1 MESIRDILQNHNSVP
16 AMAEAL
22 IKAGYHP
29 VPIPG
34 GQKGP
39 QIDGWETRTFSPV
52 SFRPG
57 MNIGLRHTT
66 HVIVDKDCAEVLGVD
81 DRFLPATLATGKESA
96 PRSHSWFLPTGAA
109 PVYKKF
115 TDTNKETI
123 VELRFEGNKQTVIPP
138 SVHPDTGGRYVVGT
152 DLPVAEWDARE
163 MRRGVGMLATAG
175 LIARHLPNGGR
186 HDIALA
192 LAGYMLR
199 HKESPP
205 DVLKILE
212 AAWDA
217 AGYRSGKAQAE
228 AHRDLETIVKDTVE
242 KLGSGAKAWGGR
254 ELGRWEEKFPAK
266 IADFLE
272 WKEAPSADAREGNQA
287 QRLIG
292 YALEDVGELFVDQNG
307 TEHALIDGAP
317 VPLDSGCY
325 GWLRLLFWDHE
336 EAAATTDLLGT
347 VAGQLRAFAAVSGHE
362 HTLHLRAAQHE
373 DSVYLYLGPGRVVRV
388 DAGGW
393 QLDPNPPVMF
403 RRVANVKE
411 LPTPER
417 GGSLDALDAFIT
429 AKEPRDHRLAKA
441 WLVLALLADLP
452 RPILLAH
459 GPQGSTKSSV
469 QRVLK
474 NVIDPTRPETLKLRE
489 KDFEQNI
496 NKAFIPFF
504 DNVSTI
510 TDYVADELS
519 KAVTGAGNAVRK
531 LYADD
536 EDIIREY
543 KRAMLL
549 NGLVIPT
556 EKADL
561 IDRILPVALKRVPPE
576 QRETERRMQAL
587 FDARHPQ
594 LLGAVLDALSGA
606 LRHHEEVRGLPRL
619 ADWAEYAIALYKHL
633 GWGGYKGFMDDWAVI
648 EEGQHATTLEA
659 SVLAQA
665 VVMVVREHGDITR
678 TPSAMWDLLQKAADS
693 AGLNPD
699 NRDNDFPQSS
709 TWLVRKL
716 VPVIPTLESFRIQ
729 VTDGKDLNKQRFVS
743 FSREPSPNPEPEDEG
758 QHNVRGD
765 SKEKMLSPS
774 DPLTYAKGTA
784 GTAGTADLPGN
795 SKHTEEQIYNRDVL
809 QGGKN
814 ADSAVP
820 AVGEAY
826 LSGGEGDS
834 ISPDAVPGNGSA
846 VPNGSEYVTGPET
859 WETDGHTIH
868 YRPGCPHPEGERSI
882 SSDGF
887 ETCDACEEML

>member
-39 QIDGWETRTFSPV
+39 QIDGWETRTFSPA
-52 SFRPG
+52 SFRSG

-66 HVIVDKDCAEVLGVD
+66 HVIVDKDCAEVLAVD

-199 HKESPP
+199 HKESPA
-205 DVLKILE
+205 DTLRILK

-217 AGYRSGKAQAE
+217 AGYKSGKAQGE
-228 AHRDLETIVKDTVE
+228 AHRDLEAIVKDTAE
-242 KLGSGAKAWGGR
+242 ALEHYKKATGGR
-254 ELGRWEEKFPAK
+254 ELGKWVDKLPTK
-266 IADFLE
+266 IAGFLE
-272 WKEAPSADAREGNQA
+272 WKDAPSAGAREGNQA

-292 YALEDVGELFVDQNG
+292 YALEDVEELFLDQNG

-317 VPLDSGCY
+317 VPLSSGCY

-336 EAAATTDLLGT
+336 ETAATTDLLGT

-373 DSVYLYLGPGRVVRV
+373 DAVYLYLGPGRVVRV

-403 RRVANVKE
+403 RRVDNVKE
-411 LPTPER
+411 LQTPER
-417 GGSLDALDAFIT
+417 GGSLELLDAFIT

-510 TDYVADELS
+510 SDYMADELS

-531 LYADD
+531 LYHDD

-561 IDRILPVALKRVPPE
+561 IDRILPVALKRVPKE
-576 QRETERRMQAL
+576 ERETERRMQAL
-587 FDARHPQ
+587 FEERHPK

-606 LRHHEEVRGLPRL
+606 LAYHEEVRGLPRL

-633 GWGGYKGFMDDWAVI
+633 EWGGYEGFMADWAVI
-648 EEGQHATTLEA
+648 EEGQHDTTLEA
-659 SVLAQA
+659 SALAQCVVSLMQEHTA
-665 VVMVVREHGDITR
+665 VEK
-678 TPSAMWDLLQKAADS
+678 TPADLLKMLRDAAHSEGID
-693 AGLNPD
+693 PD
-699 NRDNDFPQSS
+699 QRDNDFPAAAS
-709 TWLVRKL
+709 WLWKRL
-716 VPVIPTLESFRIQ
+716 VPVIPTLEAFRIS
-729 VTDGKDLNKQRFVS
+729 VTDGKQGRGANKKRVIRIARFGT
-743 FSREPSPNPEPEDEG
+743 PG
-758 QHNVRGD
+758 GD
-765 SKEKMLSPS
+765 SSGTAGDSSEKMLSP
-774 DPLTYAKGTA
+774 DKADTYAPGTA
-784 GTAGTADLPGN
+784 GTAGTAFFPEN
-795 SKHTEEQIYNRDVL
+795 SKHTEERIDNGDGRGVL
-809 QGGKN
+809 QGGIFTVP
-814 ADSAVP
+814 AVP
-820 AVGEAY
+820 AVPEAY
-826 LSGGEGDS
+826 LSQKPRTANRAMLSQMAGLL
-834 ISPDAVPGNGSA
+834 SPKTGVQPCNLNQWLKVATGSSRA
-846 VPNGSEYVTGPET
+846 KTSTST
-859 WETDGHTIH
+859 
-868 YRPGCPHPEGERSI
+868 
-882 SSDGF
+882 
-887 ETCDACEEML
+887 